1 MIVTLQT
8 ERMRTLE
15 EVRAFV
21 EGSEPV
27 DIKLADR
34 ASAHDFLRRTLVR
47 FTYHGEGKAA
57 KGLLRAFLGKA
68 TGLSRAQ
75 LARLIRQHRET
86 GTVEDRR
93 RGPPAR
99 PFRRKY
105 ANADIRLLAEVDAI
119 LGQASG
125 PATRKVLRRMF
136 EVFGDRD
143 FERLAGLSNGHL
155 YNLRRSRTYRA
166 VRTTVEPTRAA
177 KVAIGE
183 RRRPDPRGRPGFLR
197 VDTVHQGDLDGVK
210 GVYHI
215 NLVDEVT
222 QWQHVGTVEAISER
236 FLVPVLEG
244 LIEAFPFA
252 VKGFHAD
259 NGSEYVNQHV
269 AELLNK
275 LHVGDFTKSR
285 ARRSNDNAL
294 VEGKNGSVVRKW
306 LGHGHIPKAFAA
318 EVNDFTQG
326 ALSPYLNFHR
336 PCLFPTEVE
345 DDKGRRKR
353 RYRDEDVATP
363 YERLRSL
370 PDAEGWLRPGVT
382 FEQLDAMAFAQT
394 DLEAAKAVGA
404 ERSELFRRIGEAWA
418 AA

>member
-1 MIVTLQT
+1 M
-8 ERMRTLE
+8 
-15 EVRAFV
+15 
-21 EGSEPV
+21 
-27 DIKLADR
+27 D
-34 ASAHDFLRRTLVR
+34 
-47 FTYHGEGKAA
+47 
-57 KGLLRAFLGKA
+57 GL
-68 TGLSRAQ
+68 
-75 LARLIRQHRET
+75 
-86 GTVEDRR
+86 
-93 RGPPAR
+93 
-99 PFRRKY
+99 
-105 ANADIRLLAEVDAI
+105 

-125 PATRKVLRRMF
+125 PATRKVLRRMAG
-136 EVFGDRD
+136 VFGDGA

-155 YNLRRSRTYRA
+155 YNLRKSRTYQAARVA
-166 VRTTVEPTRAA
+166 VEPTRPSP
-177 KVAIGE
+177 VAIGE
-183 RRRPDPRGRPGFLR
+183 RRRPDPQGRPGFLR

-210 GVYHI
+210 GLYHV

-222 QWQHVGTVEAISER
+222 QWEHIGTVEAISER

-259 NGSEYVNQHV
+259 NGSEYVNHQV
-269 AELLNK
+269 AKLLNR

-318 EVNDFTQG
+318 DVDAFAQG
-326 ALSPYLNFHR
+326 VLSPYLNFHR

-345 DDKGRRKR
+345 DANGRTRR

-363 YERLRSL
+363 YEKLKSLPNAAGRLR
-370 PDAEGWLRPGVT
+370 DGVT
-382 FEQLDAMAFAQT
+382 FEQLDAMALAQS
-394 DLEAAKAVGA
+394 DLEAAQAVNA
-404 ERSELFRRIGEAWA
+404 ARDELFRRIGEAWA